1 MTRSQPGTLLF
12 KLALMFAIACFVL
25 PATIVAQEDEGEDQ
39 ATEQA
44 ESTETPQAEPS
55 ETKQAEP
62 MATQEA
68 QPAVAPPE
76 GSLSHPTGPH
86 HPPTEGKF
94 VGDHWTPYEPPD
106 PESFPP
112 GSEVHIIVKGDTLW
126 DLAGAYL
133 GSPWL
138 WPQIWDVNQYIR
150 DSHWI
155 YPGDP
160 LLVVKAPPVIA
171 EAPTPAAEPE
181 AEPVPEVP
189 EEVFEEPEP
198 EPVAPA
204 APALPPPPALV
215 PVAQASDVY
224 CSNWIVDEFVAPEL
238 LIAER
243 EEGAKSLLSTG
254 DIVFL
259 NEGAEAGITPGS
271 IYSVIRPEGDVL
283 HPANDDERVGTSVRS
298 IGRVQVVAVQ
308 DRTSTAEVLESCD
321 AVLVGMYLLPFEEIA
336 VPVATPEVFRPEQI
350 QITGEHDGYIVHVLD
365 NPLSFGTGA
374 IVNIDM
380 GSADGVEPGDRLTV
394 FRSWGGT
401 VEFASA
407 ISYIDA
413 QQKLKR
419 SQQMDEDDLQFA
431 ETILGQI
438 VVIGTQEKTATA
450 KVLASVREM
459 SVGDKVE
466 LR

>member
-1 MTRSQPGTLLF
+1 MTRSQPGTLLL
-12 KLALMFAIACFVL
+12 KLTLLFAIGCFVL
-25 PATIVAQEDEGEDQ
+25 PNATVAQDDESEGK
-39 ATEQA
+39 AAAQA
-44 ESTETPQAEPS
+44 EVMETEEAAQAEVMEAEETP
-55 ETKQAEP
+55 
-62 MATQEA
+62 
-68 QPAVAPPE
+68 PAVVPSAAA
-76 GSLSHPTGPH
+76 LDHPKGPH

-94 VGDHWTPYEPPD
+94 VGDHWTPYDPPD

-112 GSEVHIIVKGDTLW
+112 GSQVHIIEKGDTLW
-126 DLAGAYL
+126 DLAGQFL

-138 WPQIWDVNQYIR
+138 WPQIWDVNQYIH

-160 LLVVKAPPVIA
+160 LLIVEAPPVIA
-171 EAPTPAAEPE
+171 ETTAPEPE
-181 AEPVPEVP
+181 PEPVPEVP
-189 EEVFEEPEP
+189 EEIFEEPEP

-204 APALPPPPALV
+204 QPALPPPPALV
-215 PVAQASDVY
+215 PVAQAADVY

-238 LIAER
+238 MIAER

-259 NEGAEAGITPGS
+259 NGGAEAGITPGS
-271 IYSVIRPEGDVL
+271 IYSIIEPEGDVL
-283 HPANDDERVGTSVRS
+283 HPAHDERVGTSVRS
-298 IGRVQVVAVQ
+298 IGRLQVVAVQ
-308 DRTSTAEVLESCD
+308 DLTATAELLESCD
-321 AVLVGMYLLPFEEIA
+321 AVLVGMFLVPFEEIA
-336 VPVATPEVFRPEQI
+336 VPVATPEIFRPEQI
-350 QITGEHDGYIVHVLD
+350 QITGEHGGFIVHVMD

-380 GSADGVEPGDRLTV
+380 GTADGVEPGDRLTV
-394 FRSWGGT
+394 YRSWGGS

-407 ISYIDA
+407 RSYIDA
-413 QQKLKR
+413 QQRLRRSDELKEG
-419 SQQMDEDDLQFA
+419 EDQPLFS